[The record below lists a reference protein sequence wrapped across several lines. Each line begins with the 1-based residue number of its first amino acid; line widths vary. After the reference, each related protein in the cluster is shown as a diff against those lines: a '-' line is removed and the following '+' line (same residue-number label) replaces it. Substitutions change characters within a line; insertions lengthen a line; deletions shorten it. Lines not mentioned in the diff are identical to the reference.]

1 MAVWFEFTQIRRDVI
16 LAEFKI
22 IIKTLL
28 TVIEIVMMIP
38 YTDVKKIYN
47 QHFFGYTRVI
57 LIKIFLL
64 WDS

>member
-1 MAVWFEFTQIRRDVI
+1 MIF
-16 LAEFKI
+16 AEFKI

-47 QHFFGYTRVI
+47 QHFFFGCTRVI

-64 WDS
+64 

>member
-1 MAVWFEFTQIRRDVI
+1 MIF
-16 LAEFKI
+16 AEFKI

-47 QHFFGYTRVI
+47 QHFFGCPRVI

-64 WDS
+64 

>member
-1 MAVWFEFTQIRRDVI
+1 MIF
-16 LAEFKI
+16 AEFKI

-28 TVIEIVMMIP
+28 KVIEIVMMIP

-64 WDS
+64 